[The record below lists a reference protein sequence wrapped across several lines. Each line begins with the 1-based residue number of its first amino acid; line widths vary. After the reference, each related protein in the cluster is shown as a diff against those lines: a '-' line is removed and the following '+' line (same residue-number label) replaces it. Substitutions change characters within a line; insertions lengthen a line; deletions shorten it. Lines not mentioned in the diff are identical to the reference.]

1 MSKCSSHCKKEPLL
15 IKIPEIFNNEI
26 NFRNQNFSI
35 AISVWQK
42 KQKQQNKKTYMTQN
56 CRAFWKITSNDLV
69 LSRVINDSKNQNN
82 VG

>member
-42 KQKQQNKKTYMTQN
+42 KETKEKEKN
-56 CRAFWKITSNDLV
+56 L
-69 LSRVINDSKNQNN
+69 NDSELSSVLKNNLKRLSIIESN
-82 VG
+82 K

>member
-15 IKIPEIFNNEI
+15 TKIPEIFNNEI

-42 KQKQQNKKTYMTQN
+42 KEEKDKN
-56 CRAFWKITSNDLV
+56 L
-69 LSRVINDSKNQNN
+69 NDSELSSVLKNNLKRLSIIESN
-82 VG
+82 K

>member
-42 KQKQQNKKTYMTQN
+42 KTTTKQKNLYDSELSSVLENKLK
-56 CRAFWKITSNDLV
+56 RLSIIESN
-69 LSRVINDSKNQNN
+69 K
-82 VG
+82 

>member
-15 IKIPEIFNNEI
+15 TKIPEIFNNEI

-42 KQKQQNKKTYMTQN
+42 KETKEKEKN
-56 CRAFWKITSNDLV
+56 L
-69 LSRVINDSKNQNN
+69 NDSELSSVLKNNLTRLSIIESN
-82 VG
+82 K

>member
-15 IKIPEIFNNEI
+15 TKIPEIFNNEI

-42 KQKQQNKKTYMTQN
+42 KETKEKEKN
-56 CRAFWKITSNDLV
+56 L
-69 LSRVINDSKNQNN
+69 NDSELSSVLKNNLKRLSIIESN
-82 VG
+82 K

>member
-15 IKIPEIFNNEI
+15 TKIPELFNNEI

-42 KQKQQNKKTYMTQN
+42 KETKEKEKN
-56 CRAFWKITSNDLV
+56 L
-69 LSRVINDSKNQNN
+69 NDSELSSVLKNNLKRLSIIESN
-82 VG
+82 K